1 MAIIRVLGGAFLP
14 GQGTVTKTGF
24 QLRQADPSGKP
35 TVVRVPFASVRSIA
49 PTAGDTRS
57 RTDKAITGSIVGG
70 LTLGVTGAISGA
82 MVNSQ
87 PNEVAFT
94 VHLTD
99 GRQFRAAA
107 DSGTWQQ
114 LASLKG

>member
-24 QLRQADPSGKP
+24 QLRHADPSGNA
-35 TVVRVPFASVRSIA
+35 TVVRVPFASVRSIV
-49 PTAGDTRS
+49 PTAGDTRTG
-57 RTDKAITGSIVGG
+57 TDKMITGSIVGG

-87 PNEVAFT
+87 GKEVAFT

-99 GRQFRAAA
+99 GREFRAAA

-114 LASLKG
+114 LASLKR